1 MGAWQMVGPPM
12 PGQQQNGQQQQQQN
26 SLAMRPPVST
36 WPGQQPGQQSMGMPQ
51 QQQGM
56 GMPQQGMPSLQQMGQ
71 NMGTSVMSM
80 AQNIGNFFTG
90 GTNVNWNSAP
100 GATSYDTSSKQFGYP
115 TQPAAGPS
123 ASDIGAQEAE

>member
-56 GMPQQGMPSLQQMGQ
+56 G
-71 NMGTSVMSM
+71 N
-80 AQNIGNFFTG
+80 
-90 GTNVNWNSAP
+90 AP
-100 GATSYDTSSKQFGYP
+100 ARDAE
-115 TQPAAGPS
+115 PAADGPEHGHLG
-123 ASDIGAQEAE
+123 DVDGAEYRQLLHRRDQRQLEFRARRP